1 MDSKKNKTW
10 TVHLLA
16 SDGCYQIALVKAKS
30 ITEDASYIIFYDS
43 DCKVTGKFKKDMV
56 LGYSTRDLED

>member
-1 MDSKKNKTW
+1 MNSKKNITW

-16 SDGCYQIALVKAKS
+16 SDECYQIALVKANHVL
-30 ITEDASYIIFYDS
+30 EDS
-43 DCKVTGKFKKDMV
+43 DYIVFRDFDNHVTGKFKKGMV

>member
-1 MDSKKNKTW
+1 MANKKNLTW

-16 SDGCYQIALVKAKS
+16 SDECYQIALVKANHVLEHS
-30 ITEDASYIIFYDS
+30 DYIVFLDF
-43 DCKVTGKFKKDMV
+43 DNNVTGKFKRDSV